1 MLVPSLGVWTRGGL
15 RGCEHGQHFSVPVEL
30 VLPAGGRLFE
40 GAGAEHG
47 NAPHRPPFQVW
58 TPEDPTQEGGCGLAW
73 ASSPL
78 RGLLCQSPRVRI
90 LPAAWAPVPESRA
103 SVTTP
108 SRSPGPSLFRPH
120 CLQHYDNSGF
130 LREDPSFGDS
140 RSCLRGNTG
149 SWLVSFFNLVP
160 SSESPASPRR
170 PGVLTGTLLDMTL

>member
-1 MLVPSLGVWTRGGL
+1 MRERERSTEMLPIGL
-15 RGCEHGQHFSVPVEL
+15 HS
-30 VLPAGGRLFE
+30 
-40 GAGAEHG
+40 
-47 NAPHRPPFQVW
+47 
-58 TPEDPTQEGGCGLAW
+58 GCGPQRTPPRKEAVALPGPQARCGVSPVRAH
-73 ASSPL
+73 ASESCLQPGPL
-78 RGLLCQSPRVRI
+78 SQRAE
-90 LPAAWAPVPESRA
+90 PACCARA

-120 CLQHYDNSGF
+120 CLQCYDNSGF
-130 LREDPSFGDS
+130 LRGDPSFGDS